1 MYRLFLAHDTKQAA
15 EPECDDPCGI
25 CILHAPQVILMR
37 GQVWDLMDYTTL
49 KVPTVQLKGP
59 LA

>member
-1 MYRLFLAHDTKQAA
+1 MIQKQAA
-15 EPECDDPCGI
+15 PPESDHPCGI
-25 CILHAPQVILMR
+25 CILHASLVILMR
-37 GQVWDLMDYTTL
+37 SHVWDLMDYTTL